1 MLKFLRKG
9 VGLLLGIALLG
20 ACTVKNAVLH
30 PHGPDRVEIRDRYVV
45 MLLLD
50 GARPQELESQVK
62 LGKLPHFQKL
72 FFTEG
77 LRFENA
83 LTVFPPLSNPAHQ
96 AFLSGLYPG
105 HNGIPSLDW
114 FSRPAQRH
122 FDFLS
127 PHWMAR
133 TNALFFNYLQVQR
146 ENIQGDAPQLL
157 FDALRG
163 HPTLAAME
171 SANYGHTHRVGNNRL
186 LHAGW
191 KAYMQRSF
199 EALDFTAMNFT
210 LKKFRDLP
218 LEEFPRF
225 SMIDLYGLDFIAHY
239 NGPASSRSLNLY
251 QHIDRFLGELVQTL
265 KHRGLWEKTLL
276 VVVSD
281 HGQHELQGTVDLP
294 QLLQHAGFT
303 IVRDHPEN
311 GEVVW
316 GDHGTGFSN
325 LYFKW
330 GKSWQQTPSY
340 SELRRFPRQDGQT
353 VDLIEIFRSQPD
365 IEIVLAPEGPT
376 KTHLFFRESHAI
388 IERRYEGTTVRYAY
402 LPDPGQD
409 PLNYKMNPTLKQWID
424 DGSFQDAENWLRESA
439 HLPLPDSIVALPQL
453 FDDGRSGDL
462 VLLTVPHKQFKK
474 NFVAGHGSLLRE
486 DRRVLWL
493 MHGPD
498 IRPGA
503 YPHARTVDMAPTLL
517 AFWGLSPQ
525 GPMDGVLRD
534 EIFSE
539 NFRATLGNLKNLKP
553 SSPGMTVAEFKKFI
567 EDRLNS
573 KQLNAEETLK
583 AQQIL
588 FSLEHYLSGT
598 EPKSNA
604 QPRAAQ

>member
-1 MLKFLRKG
+1 MLKFLRNG
-9 VGLLLGIALLG
+9 MGLLLGIALLS

-50 GARPQELESQVK
+50 GARPQELESQVQ

-105 HNGIPSLDW
+105 HHGIPSLDW
-114 FSRPAQRH
+114 FSRPTQEH

-163 HPTLAAME
+163 HPTMAAME
-171 SANYGHTHRVGNNRL
+171 SANYGHAHRIGNNTL
-186 LHAGW
+186 LYAGW

-225 SMIDLYGLDFIAHY
+225 SMIDLYGLDFVAHY
-239 NGPASSRSLNLY
+239 NGPASPRSLDLY

-265 KHRGLWEKTLL
+265 KHRGIWEKTLL

-281 HGQHELQGTVDLP
+281 HGQHELKGTVDLP
-294 QLLQHAGFT
+294 QLLRNAGFA
-303 IVRDHPEN
+303 INRDQPEN

-330 GKSWQQTPSY
+330 GPSWKQTPSY
-340 SELRRFPRQDGQT
+340 SQLRHFIRRDGQS
-353 VDLIEIFRSQPD
+353 VDLIETLRSQPD
-365 IEIVLAPEGPT
+365 IEIVLVPESPT
-376 KTHLFFRESHAI
+376 RTHLFFRESHAL
-388 IERRYEGTTVRYAY
+388 IERRYEGNTVRYAY

-409 PLNYKMNPTLKQWID
+409 PLNYKINPTLKRWID
-424 DGSFQDAENWLRESA
+424 EKIFQDAESWLKESS

-453 FDDGRSGDL
+453 FDDGRGGDL
-462 VLLTVPHKQFKK
+462 VLLTVPDKQFKK

-498 IRPGA
+498 IKAGV
-503 YPHARTVDMAPTLL
+503 YPYARTVDMAPTLL
-517 AFWGLSPQ
+517 AFWGLAPQ
-525 GPMDGVLRD
+525 GPVDGILRS

-539 NFRATLGNLKNLKP
+539 DFRANLHKIQQF
-553 SSPGMTVAEFKKFI
+553 SSSTPGMSPMEFKKFI
-567 EDRLNS
+567 EERLASGRLNP
-573 KQLNAEETLK
+573 EEELK

-588 FSLEHYLSGT
+588 FSLEHYLSKT
-598 EPKSNA
+598 EPEQNTE
-604 QPRAAQ
+604 PRVAK